1 MFSGY
6 ELILLVLVPA
16 SLFDLWQYK
25 VPNALY
31 GAALIIS
38 LFRQIE
44 AQGLY
49 GICLWL
55 TGIIIPFILCYSF
68 VRRRMFGAADSKLYS
83 VIGSF
88 AGVSAI
94 VKIMLVSLFFGAIL
108 ALGKIILYRNGMA
121 CVRRLWQYMTD
132 KKGIGNHK
140 PYYEREKEGD
150 SGIIPFTIAISLA
163 VLWCLY

>member
-38 LFRQIE
+38 LIRQIE

-55 TGIIIPFILCYSF
+55 AGIIIPFILCFSF
-68 VRRRMFGAADSKLYS
+68 VRRRMLGAADSKLFS

-88 AGVSAI
+88 VGVHAI
-94 VKIMLVSLFFGAIL
+94 LKIMLFSLFFGAIL
-108 ALGKIILYRNGMA
+108 ALGKLIIYRNGKARM
-121 CVRRLWQYMTD
+121 RHLWQYMTN
-132 KKGIGNHK
+132 KKRIGNRA
-140 PYYEREKEGD
+140 PYYDREKEGD
-150 SGIIPFTIAISLA
+150 DGIIPFTIAISLA
-163 VLWCLY
+163 VLWCL